1 MSSRFCHTATT
12 TDLNCSRLWQNS
24 KEKIAMNFSDIVLYI
39 LTQNFNWL
47 EYGWFKD
54 LWHVSNSKVCFGL

>member
-1 MSSRFCHTATT
+1 
-12 TDLNCSRLWQNS
+12 
-24 KEKIAMNFSDIVLYI
+24 MNFSDIVLYI